1 MLNINWNVNR
11 KNPMNPSEHLWM
23 CSFVTSAVVWHGMSK
38 ITGGVRERNKDDMN
52 TTLQLLRNP
61 CPALCLHRKEQV
73 LSWTQEREERQNGE
87 GRRRGAAL
95 TDPQSPETAT
105 DWNHRL

>member
-1 MLNINWNVNR
+1 MEVR
-11 KNPMNPSEHLWM
+11 E
-23 CSFVTSAVVWHGMSK
+23 
-38 ITGGVRERNKDDMN
+38 ITGRVRERNKDDMN

-61 CPALCLHRKEQV
+61 CPALCLYCKEQV
-73 LSWTQEREERQNGE
+73 LSWTQEREERQNAE

-95 TDPQSPETAT
+95 TDPQSLETVT